1 MSGTERNTA
10 AHTDGGEGIRKHSRL
25 RTAAA
30 IIGVA
35 VALAVIVLV
44 LLSIQRKQ
52 KETLKRLNEEKAAKE
67 QELLEI
73 ELKKDSLL
81 ERMSVIGSRQYLIRY
96 LREHQGYMFPGDIRI
111 DVDDPHAAVPTPV
124 PQYTPE
130 PVTPEPTETGEPEPG
145 VTSEPTEEPTGEPGG
160 EG

>member
-10 AHTDGGEGIRKHSRL
+10 ARAEAGEESKQNTRL

-35 VALAVIVLV
+35 IAMAVIVLV
-44 LLSIQRKQ
+44 LFSIQHKQ
-52 KETLKRLNEEKAAKE
+52 KETLKRLSEEKAAKE
-67 QELLEI
+67 QELLEM

-111 DVDDPHAAVPTPV
+111 DVDDPNAVIPTPV
-124 PQYTPE
+124 PQGWQTQPPETP
-130 PVTPEPTETGEPEPG
+130 
-145 VTSEPTEEPTGEPGG
+145 EPTEEPTGDTGG
-160 EG
+160 DE